1 MGAAG
6 RGQWR
11 AGQRAGFA
19 SRRMLRA
26 VVCCALAAALVRGAV
41 ASSVRTSSMKSAAR
55 GMQREVGEE
64 NIGFRML
71 RKMGW
76 QSGAIGQSQD
86 GLVEPIDPL
95 ANPNARTSPRKSG
108 LGTSDNGFGGATWRQ
123 RRAADRDISY
133 PSDFVDPAALRSRQ
147 KKKLAAAELQRKR
160 ALEKRR
166 RKRAASA
173 KGTTT
178 LERGSGGD
186 GGTAGELRR
195 GGGLERKR
203 CDTGRVKG
211 GWKGGGGGR
220 WQTIQ
225 RALDKRRERGSKGGK
240 EGGEQRWPSA

>member
-11 AGQRAGFA
+11 AGLRTGFA

-26 VVCCALAAALVRGAV
+26 VVCCALAAALVRGRGAV

-133 PSDFVDPAALRSRQ
+133 PTEFVDPAALRSRQ
-147 KKKLAAAELQRKR
+147 KKKLAAAELQRR
-160 ALEKRR
+160 RTLEKQR

-178 LERGSGGD
+178 VERGRGG
-186 GGTAGELRR
+186 GESGTAGDRRR
-195 GGGLERKR
+195 GGELERKR
-203 CDTGRVKG
+203 CDAGRVKG
-211 GWKGGGGGR
+211 GWKGGGGGDAGR
-220 WQTIQ
+220 NT
-225 RALDKRRERGSKGGK
+225 
-240 EGGEQRWPSA
+240 PP